1 MLKEWYLD
9 IDGQFTYGLLDSG
22 TELTRAPCRWTK
34 TRYVTLLGMKYPI

>member
-22 TELTRAPCRWTK
+22 TELTRAPAGGQR
-34 TRYVTLLGMKYPI
+34 RAMLLFWA